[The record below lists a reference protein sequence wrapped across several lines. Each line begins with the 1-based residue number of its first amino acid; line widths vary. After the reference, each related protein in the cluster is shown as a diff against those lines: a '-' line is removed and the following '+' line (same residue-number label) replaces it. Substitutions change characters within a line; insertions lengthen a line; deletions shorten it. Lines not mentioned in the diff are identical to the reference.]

1 MNEISDSIARTIFE
15 MGNHDKDPDRDHLG
29 MAAFHVYDEYAA
41 QISADLMVKGYTIRR
56 TEWGPKL
63 SGLECTLRET

>member
-1 MNEISDSIARTIFE
+1 MNEISDIIARTIFE
-15 MGNHDKDPDRDHLG
+15 MGNPDKDPDRDHLG

-41 QISADLMVKGYTIRR
+41 QISADLMTKGYTIRR

-63 SGLECTLRET
+63 RALDAP